1 MTHEVLELGS
11 ECRQGIEL
19 RQWRRAYCSRF
30 RSRRASVIRSAGRRS
45 ALVDRTLKKGDDPE
59 VLAGSSLTIGLSRVE
74 VGMWERIS
82 AVDIEDAKAQ
92 LSRKRGETLSRQA
105 EEIKS
110 VDTQLHD
117 IESFERVVAA
127 FFEEYMN
134 SKVPS
139 VPAVSVPEQSVSL
152 PESGKPSAQAPQN
165 APSLVLQIRQNILP
179 NLRFYRALGD

>member
-1 MTHEVLELGS
+1 MTHEGLSLA
-11 ECRQGIEL
+11 Q
-19 RQWRRAYCSRF
+19 
-30 RSRRASVIRSAGRRS
+30 SAGKASNCGSGDELIARGLGAGELPLFGVRVAAVLSWIARS
-45 ALVDRTLKKGDDPE
+45 KRGDDPE

-74 VGMWERIS
+74 VGMWERIN
-82 AVDIEDAKAQ
+82 AVEIADARAQ

>member
-1 MTHEVLELGS
+1 MA
-11 ECRQGIEL
+11 Q
-19 RQWRRAYCSRF
+19 
-30 RSRRASVIRSAGRRS
+30 SAGKASNCGSGDELIARGLGAGELPLFGVRVACS
-45 ALVDRTLKKGDDPE
+45 ALVRSHAQKRGNDPE
-59 VLAGSSLTIGLSRVE
+59 MLAGSSLTIGLSRVE
-74 VGMWERIS
+74 VEMWERIS

>member
-1 MTHEVLELGS
+1 MTTRCLRLGS
-11 ECRQGIEL
+11 ECRNASNYGGPDELIVRGLGASEL
-19 RQWRRAYCSRF
+19 RLFRCGSLQCSRGPH
-30 RSRRASVIRSAGRRS
+30 AQ
-45 ALVDRTLKKGDDPE
+45 KGGNDPE
-59 VLAGSSLTIGLSRVE
+59 MPSGSSLTIGLGKVE
-74 VGMWERIS
+74 VEMWERIS
-82 AVDIEDAKAQ
+82 SIDIEDAKAQ

-139 VPAVSVPEQSVSL
+139 VPAASVPEQSVSL
-152 PESGKPSAQAPQN
+152 PERDKPSAEAPQN

-179 NLRFYRALGD
+179 NLSFYRALGD

>member
-1 MTHEVLELGS
+1 MTREL
-11 ECRQGIEL
+11 
-19 RQWRRAYCSRF
+19 
-30 RSRRASVIRSAGRRS
+30 
-45 ALVDRTLKKGDDPE
+45 
-59 VLAGSSLTIGLSRVE
+59 LAWPSLTIGLSRVE

-92 LSRKRGETLSRQA
+92 LSRRRGETLIRQA

-110 VDTQLHD
+110 LDAQLLD

-134 SKVPS
+134 SKVPW
-139 VPAVSVPEQSVSL
+139 VPAASVPEQSLSISL
-152 PESGKPSAQAPQN
+152 PESGKPSAEAPQN

>member
-1 MTHEVLELGS
+1 MA
-11 ECRQGIEL
+11 Q
-19 RQWRRAYCSRF
+19 
-30 RSRRASVIRSAGRRS
+30 SAGKASNCGSGDELIARGLGAGELPLFGVRVAAVLSWIARS
-45 ALVDRTLKKGDDPE
+45 KRGDDPE

-152 PESGKPSAQAPQN
+152 PESGKPSAQAAQN

>member
-1 MTHEVLELGS
+1 MA
-11 ECRQGIEL
+11 Q
-19 RQWRRAYCSRF
+19 
-30 RSRRASVIRSAGRRS
+30 SAGKASNCGSGDELIARGLGAGELPLFGVRVAALLSWIARS
-45 ALVDRTLKKGDDPE
+45 KRGDDPK

>member
-1 MTHEVLELGS
+1 MA
-11 ECRQGIEL
+11 Q
-19 RQWRRAYCSRF
+19 
-30 RSRRASVIRSAGRRS
+30 SAGKASNCGSGDELIARGLGAGELPLFGVRVAAVLSWIARS
-45 ALVDRTLKKGDDPE
+45 KRGDDPE

-105 EEIKS
+105 EEIRS

-117 IESFERVVAA
+117 IGSFERVVAA

-134 SKVPS
+134 SEIPS
-139 VPAVSVPEQSVSL
+139 VPAASVPEQSVSISL
-152 PESGKPSAQAPQN
+152 PESGKPSAQAPQH
-165 APSLVLQIRQNILP
+165 APSMRLQIRQNILP